1 MCFLSFKSSGENPKS
16 NSLSPPL
23 PKWHSPSA
31 SSKNHLRSLSWGLK
45 STTIQWG
52 FYTHRHTA
60 RHGTNGVCK
69 ASKSFFLLHVAPSD
83 PRTLWKPATS
93 LALFSLAAGSPK
105 RLLLFLGF
113 FFVGSSRMGG
123 QLNGWQRIKLVQFH
137 GKPVTSVRY
146 HQKRQQLD
154 HNWQLQSSILIVY
167 INYIPSLKLT

>member
-16 NSLSPPL
+16 NSLSPP
-23 PKWHSPSA
+23 
-31 SSKNHLRSLSWGLK
+31 SKMTQPFSLQQNHLRSLSWGLR

-105 RLLLFLGF
+105 RLLLFLG
-113 FFVGSSRMGG
+113 SSRMGG
-123 QLNGWQRIKLVQFH
+123 QLSGWQRIKLVQFH

-146 HQKRQQLD
+146 HQKHQQLD
-154 HNWQLQSSILIVY
+154 HNWPLQSSILIVY